1 MSTKTTFKRV
11 ALVAVAALGLGV
23 VTSVAPASAA
33 TNFRA
38 SYTAPTAYDTQV
50 GLVGTG
56 ATVANIGTIQ
66 LDLATLDSSLV
77 AGTDTT
83 TVTVT
88 ANDSGVAKDVT
99 FAGALTLSQSVSGA
113 TTLTTTAYDA
123 TAGYN
128 ALNNG
133 AVSISSLAATLT
145 PAANGYANAS
155 GKVFLNV
162 ARASLASTTT
172 GAKVK
177 LTQVVSSGGV
187 ISTYVSTITLTIG
200 SKAGTATIVPATAIG
215 TITAG
220 GSATAT
226 ITQPYTNTPA
236 ASTWV
241 ENTFTL
247 AGTAAGS
254 TFNVTGVATGG
265 SVSLART
272 SASVIT
278 STATKDALTGTF
290 SVVYTITVN
299 AAATAAAGETVTAG
313 GFTWTVQPYTPT
325 YSYSTA
331 AIAAGTNGY
340 YAAASAGGDG
350 IVWALASDKTNSS
363 ATVTIVQ
370 KDQLTATISAVAYA
384 KTVSASI
391 TGKGSLSAIASTADV
406 VVKSKTWSVAN
417 GQLTNGT
424 STIDI
429 YSDGTSGEGT
439 LTITVND
446 AVVKTYTVRF
456 LGDAATISATLLRP
470 IGSTAG
476 ATNGSAGTTQ
486 TTVTNAIGGTTKT
499 VDVDTAPAIAVVV
512 KDANGW
518 AIPTSTAPM
527 ATISDVTVVN
537 SVARQFIDAGISD
550 LVNLD
555 ISAGTFVQHYLY
567 TSNANTSGKTA
578 TITFSFVN
586 GAGTLLSATPVTVT
600 LGGAAVKTAVA
611 FDKTTYL
618 PGQAAVI
625 TFSGTDAS
633 GNKAHDGQN
642 IIAGG
647 IESTLDFGGANTVT
661 ASAWTT
667 ATIVDGKKVR
677 NTYAPVSQGPWT
689 ITGYTAAGAVLT
701 ATATVEAD
709 NSAAQAAADAAA
721 EATDAANAATD
732 AANAAAEAA
741 DAATAAAQD
750 AADAVAAL
758 STQVSEMVNA
768 LKKQITSLTNLV
780 IKIQKK
786 VKA

>member
-1 MSTKTTFKRV
+1 MSTKTTFKRY

-50 GLVGTG
+50 GLVGSG
-56 ATVANIGTIQ
+56 ATVANIGTVQ
-66 LDLATLDSSLV
+66 LDLATLDSSLA

-99 FAGALTLSQSVSGA
+99 LASALTMSLTVSG
-113 TTLTTTAYDA
+113 TTTVA
-123 TAGYN
+123 TAYNAATGYN
-128 ALNNG
+128 TLNNG
-133 AVSISSLAATLT
+133 TVTISGLAVTLT
-145 PAANGYANAS
+145 GAAANYATAS
-155 GKVFLNV
+155 GKVYLNV
-162 ARASLASTTT
+162 ARASLASTDT

-177 LTQVVSSGGV
+177 LTQTVSSGGV

-236 ASTWV
+236 SSTWT

-247 AGTAAGS
+247 GGTAAGS

-265 SVSLART
+265 SVSLVRNPA
-272 SASVIT
+272 AVIT
-278 STATKDALTGTF
+278 STATKDALTGAF

-299 AAATAAAGETVTAG
+299 AAATAAAGETVSAG
-313 GFTWTVQPYTPT
+313 GFTWTVQPYTPA

-331 AIAAGTNGY
+331 AIAAGSNGY

-370 KDQLTATISAVAYA
+370 KDQLAATISAVAYA

-417 GQLTNGT
+417 GQLANGT

-446 AVVKTYTVRF
+446 ATVKTYTVRF
-456 LGDAATISATLLRP
+456 LGDAATISATMVRP
-470 IGSTAG
+470 IGSTSG
-476 ATNGSAGTTQ
+476 ATNGSAGTAQ
-486 TTVTNAIGGTTKT
+486 NTVTNAIGGTTKT
-499 VDVDTAPAIAVVV
+499 VDFDTAPAIAVVV

-633 GNKAHDGQN
+633 GNKAFDGQN

-677 NTYAPVSQGPWT
+677 YTYAPVSQGPWT

-701 ATATVEAD
+701 STATVEAD

-758 STQVSEMVNA
+758 STQVTELVSA
-768 LKKQITSLTNLV
+768 LRKQITALTNLV

-786 VKA
+786 VRA

>member
-1 MSTKTTFKRV
+1 MSTKTTFKRI

-23 VTSVAPASAA
+23 VSTVAPASAA

-66 LDLATLDSSLV
+66 LDLATLDSSLA
-77 AGTDTT
+77 AGTDST

-88 ANDSGVAKDVT
+88 ANDGAVAKDVT
-99 FAGALTLSQSVSGA
+99 LASALTMSMTVSG
-113 TTLTTTAYDA
+113 TTTVTTAYNAA
-123 TAGYN
+123 TGYN

-133 AVSISSLAATLT
+133 TVTVSGLAATLT
-145 PAANGYANAS
+145 GAAANYATAS
-155 GKVFLNV
+155 GKVYLNV
-162 ARASLASTTT
+162 ARASLASTDT

-177 LTQVVSSGGV
+177 LTQTVSSGGV

-200 SKAGTATIVPATAIG
+200 SKAGTATIVPATAVG

-241 ENTFTL
+241 DNTFTL

-254 TFNVTGVATGG
+254 TFNVTAVATGG
-265 SVSLART
+265 SVSLVRT

-278 STATKDALTGTF
+278 ATATKDALTGAF

-313 GFTWTVQPYTPT
+313 GFTWTVQPYTPA

-331 AIAAGTNGY
+331 SIVAGSNGY

-350 IVWALASDKTNSS
+350 IVWGLASDKTNSS

-370 KDQLTATISAVAYA
+370 KDQLAAPISAVAYA

-439 LTITVND
+439 LTITVD
-446 AVVKTYTVRF
+446 GATAKTYTVRF
-456 LGDAATISATLLRP
+456 LGDAATITATMKRP
-470 IGSTAG
+470 IGSTSSA
-476 ATNGSAGTTQ
+476 ANGSAGTTQ

-499 VDVDTAPAIAVVV
+499 VDTDTAPAIAVIV
-512 KDANGW
+512 KDSNGW
-518 AIPTSTAPM
+518 AIPTSTAPL
-527 ATISDVTVVN
+527 AAISDVTVVQ

-550 LVNLD
+550 VVNLRL
-555 ISAGTFVQHYLY
+555 SAGTFVQHYLY
-567 TSNANTSGKTA
+567 TTNTNTSGKTS
-578 TITFSFVN
+578 TVTFSYVN

-600 LGGAAVKTAVA
+600 LGGAAVKTAIT
-611 FDKTTYL
+611 FDKATYF
-618 PGQAAVI
+618 PGEAAII
-625 TFSGTDAS
+625 TFTGTDSA
-633 GNKAHDGQN
+633 GNKAYDGQN

-677 NTYAPVSQGPWT
+677 YTYAPVTKGAWT
-689 ITGYTAAGAVLT
+689 VTGYTAAGASFDGKAV
-701 ATATVEAD
+701 VEVD
-709 NSAAQAAADAAA
+709 NSVAEAAADAAA

-758 STQVSEMVNA
+758 STQVSEMIDA
-768 LKKQITSLTNLV
+768 LKKQITALTNLV